1 MQGVNHERG
10 LDTLKFANRLKSAG
24 LTDEQ
29 AQAFAEAQKDVFAE
43 ALETS
48 LATKLDIMRLEAKLD
63 HEASLLKWMMGV
75 ILAVAL
81 ANFAKQFF

>member
-1 MQGVNHERG
+1 MSAITF
-10 LDTLKFANRLKSAG
+10 DTLKFANRLKSAG